1 MKTETLNILG
11 PFNAEASQRA
21 DAILKAIAGVH
32 DVAFVDSPASVQV
45 SVDETT
51 ATRAHLVAALAAA
64 GVLVEAQKNPHAS
77 GSCCG
82 GCGS

>member
-11 PFNAEASQRA
+11 PFNTEAGQRA
-21 DAILKAIAGVH
+21 GARLKAIAGVH
-32 DVAFVDSPASVQV
+32 DVAFVDSPACLQV
-45 SVDETT
+45 SLDENT
-51 ATRAHLVAALAAA
+51 ATRAQLVAALAAT
-64 GVLVEAQKNPHAS
+64 GVLIEEKKNPHAS